1 MKKNKLDILK
11 KQGSGF
17 KTPKGYFDT
26 IDDHLMSEILTK
38 KLPKKAG
45 FTAPKN
51 YFNTF
56 ENQIFKR
63 ITRASI
69 TNQEQFDVPQNYFE
83 TIEDKVFEKIQKAAI
98 VKPKVIRLKPLF
110 IKVIA
115 PIAVAASLFLIF
127 MFNYTLTKEDYSFDN
142 LAAAD
147 VENWIENDL
156 VILESYTISEVFN
169 DVSLEEELNEDDL
182 ELLNYISGTDIES
195 ALLTN

>member
-1 MKKNKLDILK
+1 MKKNRLDILK

-26 IDDHLMSEILTK
+26 LDDHLISEILTK
-38 KLPKKAG
+38 KFPEKAG
-45 FTAPKN
+45 FTAPEN
-51 YFNTF
+51 YFNIL
-56 ENQIFKR
+56 ENQIFKK
-63 ITRASI
+63 IQSTSN
-69 TNQEQFDVPQNYFE
+69 TNQPQFDIPPNYFD
-83 TIEDKVFEKIQKAAI
+83 TIEDNVFEKIQKEAI

-142 LAAAD
+142 LTATD